1 MSVNKAIL
9 IGRLGKDPEL
19 RYTQSGS
26 GVATFSLATDRQW
39 KGQDGQKQRE
49 TTWHNIVVW
58 GKRAEVVKE
67 YLTKG
72 QQIYIEGRIVNRS
85 YDDKEGNKKY
95 TSEVVLED
103 FAFLGSRS
111 ETAGSP
117 GAGSESSYQP
127 DSAPPPPSGEA
138 SDDDDLPF

>member
-1 MSVNKAIL
+1 MSVNKVIL

-26 GVATFSLATDRQW
+26 GVANFSLATDRSW
-39 KGQDGQKQRE
+39 KGQDGEKQRE

-67 YLTKG
+67 YFSKG
-72 QQIYIEGRIVNRS
+72 KQIYIEGRIVNRS

-95 TSEVVLED
+95 ISEVVLED
-103 FAFLGSRS
+103 FAFIDGDKKESR
-111 ETAGSP
+111 EDDEAPEMPTEEEEEEKT
-117 GAGSESSYQP
+117 GSE
-127 DSAPPPPSGEA
+127 
-138 SDDDDLPF
+138 DDDDSLPF